1 MKLSKSRI
9 LVPNLNLEILL
20 HTVDILPVH
29 QGAVGSLVV
38 DELAGEWIGPVF
50 VPVYGQGP
58 STSCN
63 AEYWSSP
70 SHSPVLPLTC
80 TELRLLSAAQF
91 LYLIVDVEIP
101 GELLVILNPVASLF
115 ALPAVSG
122 VALHPAVDD
131 VDGGAK
137 PGRQAISPVLWVVV
151 VLKIF
156 QPSITSS

>member
-9 LVPNLNLEILL
+9 LVPNFNLEILL

-91 LYLIVDVEIP
+91 LFLIVDVEIP
-101 GELLVILNPVASLF
+101 SELFVVLDPVGRLL
-115 ALPAVSG
+115 ALPAVLG
-122 VALHPAVDD
+122 VALHSSVDD

-137 PGRQAISPVLWVVV
+137 PG
-151 VLKIF
+151 
-156 QPSITSS
+156 